1 MQEIAET
8 KEKIYFIN
16 TLDMKEECGVSK
28 DFVVPYRLGFK
39 LRDYYTPSNLS

>member
-16 TLDMKEECGVSK
+16 TLDMKEECE
-28 DFVVPYRLGFK
+28 DCVVPHRCTIGFK